1 MIHVFSLFELGVGF
15 MQNSKK
21 ERNPSSC
28 PSSFH
33 EGFPELKMDR
43 RDDRES

>member
-1 MIHVFSLFELGVGF
+1 

-33 EGFPELKMDR
+33 EGLPELETDSVVI
-43 RDDRES
+43 ELTQNHAEVIGSFVGG